1 MRRFGKAVAALTL
14 ATGGALAAVMGAA
27 GPATAGG
34 GGYDIVLVQKDVL
47 TGNTVEVP
55 IFVNISPEL
64 TANLCGV
71 DVDVITALN
80 DDDDRANCPN
90 QGRNAKAKKH

>member
-1 MRRFGKAVAALTL
+1 MRRFGKSLAALTL
-14 ATGGALAAVMGAA
+14 AIGGIAGGLAAAA
-27 GPATAGG
+27 PASAGVSGG
-34 GGYDIVLVQKDVL
+34 GDRYDIVLVDL
-47 TGNTVEVP
+47 SGNEIP
-55 IFVNISPEL
+55 IFVNISDVL

-90 QGRNAKAKKH
+90 QGRTAKAKKH